1 MKRILLILVLLAL
14 LVNPSVIRSE
24 GPWKVICNV
33 QPEVA
38 GYFVSLNGGP
48 VTYVPKTILTLYD
61 GSQVTLLMEV
71 SMGTFTLEVVA
82 YNYWGFSDPVF
93 VSFSDFL
100 PAPPPARVRKI
111 PV

>member
-1 MKRILLILVLLAL
+1 MKKLLLILVLLAL
-14 LVNPSVIRSE
+14 LVNPSVIRSQ
-24 GPWKVICNV
+24 GPWKIICDV
-33 QPEVA
+33 QPEAA

-48 VTYVPKTILTLYD
+48 MMYVPKTILTLYD
-61 GSQVTLLMEV
+61 GSQVTVLMEV
-71 SMGTFTLEVVA
+71 PMGTFTLEVVA

-93 VSFSDFL
+93 VNFWEFH